1 MDGALRLAAIV
12 GLVAIAGPGRAATA
26 ADTLP
31 QSLAQCAADIA
42 AAEAFVNAGI
52 AAYAQGLLTPE
63 AASAIK
69 LHTSEMFGRVAD
81 ACLQL
86 FGGYG
91 YMAEYPIARFWT
103 DARVLRIY
111 GGTSEIMKELVA
123 RSLLGR

>member
-1 MDGALRLAAIV
+1 MTTMCQYRTCATGPRAL
-12 GLVAIAGPGRAATA
+12 
-26 ADTLP
+26 
-31 QSLAQCAADIA
+31 
-42 AAEAFVNAGI
+42 
-52 AAYAQGLLTPE
+52 
-63 AASAIK
+63 K
-69 LHTSEMFGRVAD
+69 LHTTEVMGRVAD

-91 YMAEYPIARFWT
+91 YMAEYPISRFWT

>member
-1 MDGALRLAAIV
+1 M
-12 GLVAIAGPGRAATA
+12 
-26 ADTLP
+26 
-31 QSLAQCAADIA
+31 SLAHW
-42 AAEAFVNAGI
+42 
-52 AAYAQGLLTPE
+52 
-63 AASAIK
+63 ASVK
-69 LHTSEMFGRVAD
+69 RVFWNWPI

-91 YMAEYPIARFWT
+91 YMAEYPISRFWT